1 MSIKAEQQTDIET
14 SCSRCG
20 HEMRPAN
27 DEYGDYARCLFCGH
41 HEYSADPGIAGDTS
55 LPYIGAYLPLVG
67 RGAAF
72 EELPSQAGNR
82 NSGMRIVYCPRTL
95 RGATCGLEM
104 DKTRAVHQAP
114 VARNYDGTTALISG
128 TRYLIEYRCNRK
140 HYIGIT
146 SSFTGWMEVPHVGP

>member
-20 HEMRPAN
+20 HKMWLAN
-27 DEYGDYARCLFCGH
+27 DQYGEYARCLHCGH
-41 HEYSADPGIAGDTS
+41 HEYSADPGIDGDTL

-67 RGAAF
+67 RGAEF
-72 EELPSQAGNR
+72 EELPSQAGTR
-82 NSGMRIVYCPRTL
+82 NSGMRIVYCPRIL

-104 DKTRAVHQAP
+104 DKTRAVHEAP
-114 VARNYDGTTALISG
+114 VARNYDGIPALTSG
-128 TRYLIEYRCNRK
+128 TRYLIEYQCNRK

-146 SSFTGWMEVPHVGP
+146 SSFTGWMEVPHASP